1 MQTDTYANLVKL
13 IQALIGAGTLTLDE
27 HRHIFQFINRRLSE
41 AYNTTQAWPRYLVSS
56 EERILYTILTS
67 GLTGDDTHANSFY
80 SFIGNDTNGNAVYK
94 SKNTHS
100 SSHFLFHYSIVSNK
114 WLLSKVTTSSISIS
128 SSGVVS
134 FTSTEA
140 LCLSDTTNDPS
151 PADVESWTNSGDT
164 TGTLATE
171 KKLTVLYD
179 DVDGNDIGEFLR
191 IHRKKAFLNQ
201 SQVEYDFFLDV
212 NGANILNVA
221 NTNDSNAFVTYKK
234 RLETVSIT
242 ETSPT
247 PVVTDYTS
255 DTSNIPLEFFYY
267 IAHGAY
273 ADFLRIERRYEESA
287 KEEATAGGYLA
298 QELEKVD
305 IIANNNN
312 LKNRFSTHLN
322 RNSR

>member
-100 SSHFLFHYSIVSNK
+100 ASHFLFHYSIASNK

-201 SQVEYDFFLDV
+201 SQVEYDFFLDA

-247 PVVTDYTS
+247 PVVTDYTGN
-255 DTSNIPLEFFYY
+255 TSEIPLEFFYY

-273 ADFLRIERRYEESA
+273 ADFLRIERRYEEST